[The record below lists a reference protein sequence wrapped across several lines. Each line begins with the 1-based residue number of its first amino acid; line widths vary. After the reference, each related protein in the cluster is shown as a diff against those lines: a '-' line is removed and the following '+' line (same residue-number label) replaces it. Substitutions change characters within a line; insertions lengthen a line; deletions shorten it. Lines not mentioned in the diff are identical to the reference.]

1 MVNRVELFS
10 QFQLV
15 VGIFTTG
22 IAVALVAYRW
32 PAVSNWFSHGLS
44 FAGCILIANLAL
56 NVLAQGKPEYY
67 TVGYWLQTSLMMFRI
82 DALAAFFLLL
92 LGGVGAAVSLYA
104 IGYTSG
110 HSRHGYALL
119 PALFNFFIL
128 SMFLVLTA
136 SHVGIFLIA
145 WEIMTLVSLLLIL
158 FEHENPD
165 NVRAGFVYVL
175 MTHIG
180 TAFVIAAFF
189 ILASAANSLSFKL
202 LDGSALP
209 EATRTIV
216 FLFALIGFGTKAG
229 IIPLHVW
236 LPKAH
241 PAAPS
246 HVSAM
251 LSGVMLKTAIY
262 GMCRFYLEFLG
273 TGPLWWGVLVM
284 GCGVLSALLGV
295 LYAFMEND
303 IKRLLAYSSLENMG
317 VILLGLGAGMV
328 YMAKGHALLAG
339 LAWVAALYHVFN
351 HAIFKSLLFMGAGVV
366 VKATGTRDMESLG
379 GLIHTMPYTALFFL
393 AGSAAI
399 SALPPFNG
407 FTSEW
412 LTLQSLFFLPE
423 ALPGVAGK
431 ICGGLLFVALGMTAS
446 LVAGCFVK
454 AFGIIFLARPR
465 SKKAEKVREAGFL
478 SLAPMAVLAATC
490 LGIGV
495 WPEFLLRIIS
505 QALRPF
511 AGINTDGMFRQEWG
525 GVVFRADPAF
535 GILSVS
541 TVMILT
547 AVGVFA
553 AAALFFLRGRPKL
566 DVQGIWACGIVPNA
580 RNQYSS
586 MGFSKPVRWAFRF
599 VLRSQRERVVEEND
613 NLYSGRKLAYH
624 QTIHYVFDEVLYHP
638 IQRWILREAKYIKRL
653 QAGSVQL
660 YVGYVLI
667 VTVVVLIWS
676 SRG

>member
-1 MVNRVELFS
+1 M
-10 QFQLV
+10 
-15 VGIFTTG
+15 
-22 IAVALVAYRW
+22 
-32 PAVSNWFSHGLS
+32 
-44 FAGCILIANLAL
+44 
-56 NVLAQGKPEYY
+56 
-67 TVGYWLQTSLMMFRI
+67 
-82 DALAAFFLLL
+82 
-92 LGGVGAAVSLYA
+92 
-104 IGYTSG
+104 
-110 HSRHGYALL
+110 
-119 PALFNFFIL
+119 
-128 SMFLVLTA
+128 
-136 SHVGIFLIA
+136 
-145 WEIMTLVSLLLIL
+145 
-158 FEHENPD
+158 
-165 NVRAGFVYVL
+165 
-175 MTHIG
+175 
-180 TAFVIAAFF
+180 
-189 ILASAANSLSFKL
+189 
-202 LDGSALP
+202 
-209 EATRTIV
+209 
-216 FLFALIGFGTKAG
+216 
-229 IIPLHVW
+229 
-236 LPKAH
+236 
-241 PAAPS
+241 
-246 HVSAM
+246 
-251 LSGVMLKTAIY
+251 
-262 GMCRFYLEFLG
+262 
-273 TGPLWWGVLVM
+273 
-284 GCGVLSALLGV
+284 
-295 LYAFMEND
+295 
-303 IKRLLAYSSLENMG
+303 
-317 VILLGLGAGMV
+317 
-328 YMAKGHALLAG
+328 
-339 LAWVAALYHVFN
+339 
-351 HAIFKSLLFMGAGVV
+351 
-366 VKATGTRDMESLG
+366 
-379 GLIHTMPYTALFFL
+379 
-393 AGSAAI
+393 
-399 SALPPFNG
+399 
-407 FTSEW
+407 
-412 LTLQSLFFLPE
+412 QSLFFLPE

-431 ICGGLLFVALGMTAS
+431 ISGGLLFVALGMTAS

-465 SKKAEKVREAGFL
+465 SKKAEKVHEAGLL
-478 SLAPMAVLAATC
+478 SLAPMAVLAAAC

-553 AAALFFLRGRPKL
+553 AAVLFFLRGRPKL

-638 IQRWILREAKYIKRL
+638 IQRWILREAKYIKRM